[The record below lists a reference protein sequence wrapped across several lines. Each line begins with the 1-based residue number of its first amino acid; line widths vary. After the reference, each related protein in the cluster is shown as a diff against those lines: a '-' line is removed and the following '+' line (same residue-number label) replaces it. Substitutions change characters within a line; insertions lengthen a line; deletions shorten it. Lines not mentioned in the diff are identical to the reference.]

1 MTWDTFWTTTNDI
14 LSWPIVQIAFII
26 VFAVIARWLML
37 FVIRR
42 VVTQIVSGVKK
53 TQNVEDTQSLNVS
66 PVAAVRTVQRT
77 RTLGS
82 VLTNIVNVLVVVVA
96 ILLVVNA
103 IDESILSSFALL
115 TAALGAGL
123 GFGAQNIVK
132 DVLNGLFMVME
143 DQLGVGDV
151 VDLGFATGVVEAVGI
166 RITQVRDVNGTLWFV
181 RNGEILRVGNMSQGW
196 ARVIIDLAV
205 PYQTDVEAVQAEM
218 LRVATEMAVTS
229 KWRSRVLEKPEIWG
243 LESISDEAIVIRIV
257 MKTRTTAKDDVA
269 RELRVRLKK
278 ALDAM
283 GVQLPSLTSIVLT
296 GFDGAASVQGARPP
310 RTTPVPVVA
319 PPARRA
325 PRKSRA
331 VRAAE
336 AAEIAAAA
344 AAAEVAETRPEA
356 PQPRAARTARVLPS
370 TTPAAAA
377 TGEPAEAEHTAATP
391 GDAEPAARASVRIPS
406 IARNQA
412 PRAPRTV
419 QLPVQP
425 AGSEP
430 EGASSST
437 EATPAD
443 GSAPPST
450 TKPPAKPRTRPV
462 AKQTD
467 HDDQAAGTPTH
478 QSTPPEGDTHD

>member
-1 MTWDTFWTTTNDI
+1 MTWDSFWKTTNDI
-14 LSWPIVQIAFII
+14 LTWPIVQVVFII
-26 VFAVIARWLML
+26 IFAILARWVLL

-53 TQNVEDTQSLNVS
+53 TQNVDDTQALNVS
-66 PVAAVRTVQRT
+66 PLSAVRTVQRT

-103 IDESILSSFALL
+103 IDDTILSSFALL

-151 VDLGFATGVVEAVGI
+151 VDLGPATGVVEAVGI

-205 PYQTDVEAVQAEM
+205 PYKTDVDAVQAEM
-218 LRVATEMAVTS
+218 LRVAVEMATNS
-229 KWRSRVLEKPEIWG
+229 KWRSRVLEKPEVWG
-243 LESISDEAIVIRIV
+243 LESISEEAIVIRIV
-257 MKTRTTAKDDVA
+257 IKTRTTAKDDVA
-269 RELRVRLKK
+269 RELRMRLKK

-296 GFDGAASVQGARPP
+296 GFEGAASVQGARPP
-310 RTTPVPVVA
+310 RTTPLPVIEA
-319 PPARRA
+319 PPKRA

-331 VRAAE
+331 VKAAE
-336 AAEIAAAA
+336 AAAA
-344 AAAEVAETRPEA
+344 AAAAALPVHPPA
-356 PQPRAARTARVLPS
+356 PRAAKAKPATA
-370 TTPAAAA
+370 T
-377 TGEPAEAEHTAATP
+377 PAEASTAA
-391 GDAEPAARASVRIPS
+391 PAAKPTAAQAAEAFAQGTTRIPS
-406 IARNQA
+406 ISRNQA

-419 QLPVQP
+419 HLPAVDPSAPASKPIAEQP
-425 AGSEP
+425 LGAAAEPSAMPATKPVRKAVTKPVDKPTDKPAAKPADKPAEKPASPAADSEP
-430 EGASSST
+430 A
-437 EATPAD
+437 
-443 GSAPPST
+443 
-450 TKPPAKPRTRPV
+450 
-462 AKQTD
+462 Q
-467 HDDQAAGTPTH
+467 
-478 QSTPPEGDTHD
+478 GDTDD